1 MITTNSFPN
10 IVTPAPDPNKIETN
24 SLVKEDLEGGIKKN
38 IVNSSKNTNGG
49 TCQVINL

>member
-10 IVTPAPDPNKIETN
+10 IVTPAPENINIEKN

-38 IVNSSKNTNGG
+38 ITSYPQSKNGG
-49 TCQVINL
+49 ACQNIEI